1 MPSEVGEDGARK
13 VLQRN
18 WQRSTN
24 MTPMFSCQRK
34 SCMNDWCYGCVVFSF
49 FCELKHKDDEKEKRD
64 EDDDKER
71 ESRRS

>member
-1 MPSEVGEDGARK
+1 
-13 VLQRN
+13 
-18 WQRSTN
+18 
-24 MTPMFSCQRK
+24 
-34 SCMNDWCYGCVVFSF
+34 MNDWCYGCVVFSF